1 MNWTGLARRL
11 EAKFGLGEFPMIRRR
26 LYTRLERACEHH
38 GDAAYIIVCD
48 CGQAAATKGKP
59 GNWFSSAVSARLKE
73 AGFLGESGGPNQGAP
88 VPQPNAPAPPSRPM
102 VQSTVRRVAEGF
114 GDDGF

>member
-26 LYTRLERACEHH
+26 LYTRLERACEQH

-48 CGQAAATKGKP
+48 CGQAALTKGKP

-73 AGFLGESGGPNQGAP
+73 AGFLGDPPTDPAMQPAGNGGKPG
-88 VPQPNAPAPPSRPM
+88 PAGRQEVRNH
-102 VQSTVRRVAEGF
+102 VQRTAEGF
-114 GDDGF
+114 GDVGF